1 MHGIAKG
8 EARQPAAHREGGGE
22 RGRQQARLEW
32 RSHVQWHHKGGGG
45 GGGGG
50 GRDGSRGAGG
60 SGGAVSEAEQV
71 LTVGTETVAQLACEQ
86 LVERGQLAEAGRLQ
100 PERREDGGR
109 RAEHERVAAVSR
121 AELHA
126 ARAHA
131 GGTALRG
138 HTPRIRGAQLGR
150 DGLGE
155 EQAQADGLLLGGR
168 CFVLRREGWP
178 NHRRRDF
185 ESRAVRAV

>member
-1 MHGIAKG
+1 MNVN
-8 EARQPAAHREGGGE
+8 E
-22 RGRQQARLEW
+22 L
-32 RSHVQWHHKGGGG
+32 V
-45 GGGGG
+45 
-50 GRDGSRGAGG
+50 
-60 SGGAVSEAEQV
+60 AVSNRLPRARATQLFRDDMWIPSLGVDDDGEEASAPR
-71 LTVGTETVAQLACEQ
+71 VG
-86 LVERGQLAEAGRLQ
+86 
-100 PERREDGGR
+100 
-109 RAEHERVAAVSR
+109 R

-150 DGLGE
+150 DGLGK
-155 EQAQADGLLLGGR
+155 EQAQADSLLLGAR
-168 CFVLRREGWP
+168 FVLRREGWP